1 MNRNITFITAKKLDL
16 VYAVFS
22 LQGGLSV
29 EGTHLHYMA
38 NRRQIACYSD
48 KARHERGTRA
58 TPLPLPPPAITDMT
72 QTR

>member
-48 KARHERGTRA
+48 KEGET
-58 TPLPLPPPAITDMT
+58 
-72 QTR
+72 